1 MRGRAA
7 RRDPY
12 EDGGATRLVMR
23 KCRNNAARLRNSV
36 YAMPTRTAEA
46 MLRGIRKNRVIVG
59 AYVDKRGGVCP
70 MLAAHRNGGR
80 TNFGTFARAWDA
92 FTGANQ
98 RKPRRASRREV
109 RTLEGYLEMALLR
122 EGIATGTDVQP
133 DRPLAEEVRDIQS
146 TRRRLAEEDARE
158 GSDVSVEDVL
168 ATAYAEHALRE
179 DQRTPPNGHP
189 DSAETWAEELER
201 ADR

>member
-1 MRGRAA
+1 MAKR
-7 RRDPY
+7 
-12 EDGGATRLVMR
+12 
-23 KCRNNAARLRNSV
+23 RNNAQRLRNAV
-36 YAMPTRTAEA
+36 YALPSHTKEA
-46 MLRGIRKNRVIVG
+46 MLRGIRRNRVIVG

-92 FTGANQ
+92 FTGAG

-122 EGIATGTDVQP
+122 EGISTPEVIR
-133 DRPLAEEVRDIQS
+133 DRSLADEVRDVQAS
-146 TRRRLAEEDARE
+146 RRRLAEADARE
-158 GSDVSVEDVL
+158 SDVSIQDVL
-168 ATAYAEHALRE
+168 ATAYAERALATDE
-179 DQRTPPNGHP
+179 VPEPKDVP
-189 DSAETWAEELER
+189 DSADAWSAVLES

>member
-1 MRGRAA
+1 MAKR
-7 RRDPY
+7 
-12 EDGGATRLVMR
+12 
-23 KCRNNAARLRNSV
+23 RNNAERLRNSV
-36 YAMPTRTAEA
+36 YAMPTRTKEA
-46 MLRGIRKNRVIVG
+46 MLRGIRSNRVIVG

-122 EGIATGTDVQP
+122 EGVAGTEP
-133 DRPLAEEVRDIQS
+133 LPERPLTEEVHEVQA
-146 TRRRLAEEDARE
+146 TRRRLAAAEAEEA
-158 GSDVSVEDVL
+158 SDLSVEEVL
-168 ATAYAEHALRE
+168 ATAYAEHVLEE
-179 DQRTPPNGHP
+179 DE
-189 DSAETWAEELER
+189 ETLAR
-201 ADR
+201 G